1 MVLNL
6 FYEEPDPDRW
16 LPHDRYPRRLLR
28 RLLRGKPR
36 PGGQTRV
43 FLNLM
48 AGLDEIG
55 VAYRV
60 NDYRHARNNPGELAC
75 IIGKPFVLDKMDWQ
89 NPILFGASV
98 FSHPIDDPQLFE
110 RRPVRKVLVPGPWMA
125 AMCEPYWGAR
135 VQAWPVGIDTAL
147 WQPSPRPDKRVD
159 VLLYNKVLWEKPEQD
174 RQLVE
179 PIRLQLARAGL
190 SFTELRYG
198 HYQETDFLEA
208 LKRCRAMVFL
218 CDHETQGIA
227 YQQALAA
234 DVPIL
239 AWDQGG
245 PWRDPS
251 YYPHRVV
258 FGPVSSV
265 PYWDARCGLR
275 FADIGGFTAQLSEF
289 MRGVDEQRFQ
299 PRQYILDH
307 LTLAKCAREYVQI
320 AESVQQAALSG
331 TA

>member
-16 LPHDRYPRRLLR
+16 LPYDRYPRRLLR

-60 NDYRHARNNPGELAC
+60 NDYRHARRNPQELAC

-89 NPILFGASV
+89 NPILFGASL
-98 FSHPIDDPQLFE
+98 FSHPIDDPQLFQ

-125 AMCEPYWGAR
+125 AMCEPYWGSR

-147 WQPSPRPDKRVD
+147 WHPSPRADKQVD
-159 VLLYNKVLWEKPEQD
+159 VLLYNKVLWNKPGQD

-179 PIRLQLARAGL
+179 PIRQQLARAGL

-198 HYQETDFLEA
+198 FYREAEFLEA

-227 YQQALAA
+227 YQQGLAA

-275 FADIGGFTAQLSEF
+275 FADTGDFASKLPEF
-289 MRGVDEQRFQ
+289 MRAVDEQRYQ
-299 PRQYILDH
+299 PRQYILEH
-307 LTLAKCAREYVQI
+307 LTLAKCAREYVRI
-320 AESVQQAALSG
+320 AESVQRAALSE
-331 TA
+331 AC